1 VPPARCQPAKER
13 VARSLLVEM
22 EGLGIEFGGKGLDPL
37 LLDPQPPGAEGLAN
51 GQVFEISNGHFGY
64 LL

>member
-1 VPPARCQPAKER
+1 MK
-13 VARSLLVEM
+13 
-22 EGLGIEFGGKGLDPL
+22 GLGMEFGGKGLDPL

-51 GQVFEISNGHFGY
+51 SEIFEISNGHFGS